1 MYSLQGNLLEAA
13 REFCWKDHGTV
24 ALATLSMES
33 LAEHCSLS
41 GSITNLRRDSC
52 SCVDNSSSEKCTE
65 LLHSLRQVFTTLLS
79 REDGGIN

>member
-1 MYSLQGNLLEAA
+1 MALWLL
-13 REFCWKDHGTV
+13 
-24 ALATLSMES
+24 LALSMES

-41 GSITNLRRDSC
+41 GSITILHQDSC
-52 SCVDNSSSEKCTE
+52 SSVDNSSSEKCTE